1 MVCGGDTML
10 INVED
15 AVTFNNM
22 YGYFL
27 SVQA

>member
-10 INVED
+10 IKVED

-27 SVQA
+27 SIQA